1 MNSPIPRLSA
11 APRPPAGNM
20 QDPGKDLPAHT
31 APRAAPPAPP
41 RPPGRPA
48 RQRGAPAAPP
58 PPARPR
64 QRPQEEED
72 EKEEEHEEQDES
84 RRGRGRNHQKTYAS
98 FHHKPPRHSQADPQL
113 FSNAAGWKWYPT
125 VDLVM
130 STGKTGQSEVDAWS
144 FLDGVTSPSRWLTPV
159 FKKINLL

>member
-84 RRGRGRNHQKTYAS
+84 RRGRGRQEIIRKHMLH
-98 FHHKPPRHSQADPQL
+98 FI
-113 FSNAAGWKWYPT
+113 
-125 VDLVM
+125 
-130 STGKTGQSEVDAWS
+130 
-144 FLDGVTSPSRWLTPV
+144 
-159 FKKINLL
+159 INLQGILKQTHNYSQMLQAGNGTQLWTYSCSQPGSHQQGFQRLH

>member
-84 RRGRGRNHQKTYAS
+84 RRGRGRQEIIRKHMLH
-98 FHHKPPRHSQADPQL
+98 FI
-113 FSNAAGWKWYPT
+113 
-125 VDLVM
+125 
-130 STGKTGQSEVDAWS
+130 
-144 FLDGVTSPSRWLTPV
+144 
-159 FKKINLL
+159 INLQGILKTHNYSQMLQAGNGTQLWTYSCV

>member
-125 VDLVM
+125 VDLLM
-130 STGKTGQSEVDAWS
+130 LNYTKSTGPSAAS
-144 FLDGVTSPSRWLTPV
+144 CVTQRQ
-159 FKKINLL
+159 